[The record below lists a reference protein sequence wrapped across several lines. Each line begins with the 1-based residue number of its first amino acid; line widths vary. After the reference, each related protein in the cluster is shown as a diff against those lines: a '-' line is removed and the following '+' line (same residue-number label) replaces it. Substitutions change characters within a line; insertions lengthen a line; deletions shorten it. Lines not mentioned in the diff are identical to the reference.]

1 VGKTRSWW
9 FQVPITWL
17 DHDDV
22 LTTRSLSES
31 SDSLLVQLEVS
42 VETVVAVKI
51 ARKAHVP
58 VLLDPA
64 SVPREFPV
72 DRFDVDLI
80 CPNES
85 ETAALVGE
93 PADSIE
99 DAEAAARERQN
110 RRCR

>member
-1 VGKTRSWW
+1 M
-9 FQVPITWL
+9 
-17 DHDDV
+17 
-22 LTTRSLSES
+22 LTTRSLIES

-64 SVPREFPV
+64 PVPREFPV

-85 ETAALVGE
+85 ETTALVGE
-93 PADSIE
+93 PVDSIE
-99 DAEAAARERQN
+99 DGETAARERKN